1 MTPYVRAELIKP
13 SWWINAMFAYHAGA
27 LDNGDP
33 SGRGICDKR
42 AAYAVLLNGGDE
54 IESSDPH
61 YFRYHARSADVG
73 RYRLTAATPQT
84 REPVRVFRCHTLRSF
99 WAPRAGIRYDGL

>member
-1 MTPYVRAELIKP
+1 
-13 SWWINAMFAYHAGA
+13 MFAYHAGA

-33 SGRGICDKR
+33 SGRVICDKR
-42 AAYAVLLNGGDE
+42 AAYAVLLNGSDE

-61 YFRYHARSADVG
+61 YFKYHAKSADVG

-84 REPVRVFRCHTLRSF
+84 REPVRVFRSHTLRSF
-99 WAPRAGIRYDGL
+99 WAPRAGVRYDGL